1 MQPSNRKFIFTDRF
15 LNISITIV
23 SYLLYVVNLYNL
35 YMTPRF
41 PYRDV
46 IWVYAFWAFPII
58 SLFFSAR
65 NFIKLSKGN
74 PDAKPFV
81 AIHVAALIIF
91 LSFII
96 YLLPKV
102 E

>member
-1 MQPSNRKFIFTDRF
+1 MKSILTDKFV
-15 LNISITIV
+15 NICITIV
-23 SYLLYVVNLYNL
+23 SYLLYIVNLYNL

-41 PYRDV
+41 PYRNA
-46 IWVYAFWAFPII
+46 ILVYAFWAFPII

-65 NFIKLSKGN
+65 NFIRLAKGE

-96 YLLPKV
+96 YLLPKI

>member
-1 MQPSNRKFIFTDRF
+1 MKSASTDRF
-15 LNISITIV
+15 LDISITIV
-23 SYLLYVVNLYNL
+23 SYLLYIVNLYNV

-41 PYRDV
+41 PYRSA
-46 IWVYAFWAFPII
+46 ILVYAFWAFPII

-65 NFIKLSKGN
+65 NFIRLAKGE

-96 YLLPKV
+96 YLLPKM

>member
-1 MQPSNRKFIFTDRF
+1 MKSILTDKFV
-15 LNISITIV
+15 NISIVIV
-23 SYLLYVVNLYNL
+23 SYLLYIVNLYNL

-41 PYRDV
+41 PYRNA
-46 IWVYAFWAFPII
+46 ILVYAFWAFPII

-65 NFIKLSKGN
+65 NFIRLAKGE

-96 YLLPKV
+96 YLLPKI

>member
-1 MQPSNRKFIFTDRF
+1 MYTGNMKSTSPDRF

-23 SYLLYVVNLYNL
+23 LYLLYIVNLYNL

-41 PYRDV
+41 PYRNALL
-46 IWVYAFWAFPII
+46 VYAFWAFPLI

-65 NFIKLSKGN
+65 NFIRLAKGE

-96 YLLPKV
+96 YLLPKI

>member
-1 MQPSNRKFIFTDRF
+1 MHTGNMKSILTDKFV
-15 LNISITIV
+15 NICITIV
-23 SYLLYVVNLYNL
+23 SYLLYIVNLYNL

-41 PYRDV
+41 PYRNA
-46 IWVYAFWAFPII
+46 ILVYAFWAFPII

-65 NFIKLSKGN
+65 NFIRLAKGE

-96 YLLPKV
+96 YLLPKI

>member
-1 MQPSNRKFIFTDRF
+1 MKSILTDKFV
-15 LNISITIV
+15 NICITIV
-23 SYLLYVVNLYNL
+23 SYLLYIVNLYNL

-41 PYRDV
+41 PYRNALL
-46 IWVYAFWAFPII
+46 VYAFWAFPII

-65 NFIKLSKGN
+65 NFIRLAKGE

-81 AIHVAALIIF
+81 AIHVAALVIF
-91 LSFII
+91 MSFII
-96 YLLPKV
+96 YLLPKI

>member
-1 MQPSNRKFIFTDRF
+1 MKSILTDKFV
-15 LNISITIV
+15 NICITIV
-23 SYLLYVVNLYNL
+23 SYLLYIVNLYNL

-41 PYRDV
+41 PYRNA
-46 IWVYAFWAFPII
+46 ILVYAFWAFPII

-65 NFIKLSKGN
+65 NFIRLAKGE
-74 PDAKPFV
+74 PAKPFV

-96 YLLPKV
+96 YLLPKM

>member
-1 MQPSNRKFIFTDRF
+1 MHISNRKSTASDRF

-23 SYLLYVVNLYNL
+23 SYLLYIVNLYNL

-41 PYRDV
+41 PYRSALL
-46 IWVYAFWAFPII
+46 VYAFWAFPII

-65 NFIKLSKGN
+65 NFIRLAKGEQN
-74 PDAKPFV
+74 AKPFV

-91 LSFII
+91 MSFII

>member
-1 MQPSNRKFIFTDRF
+1 MKSILTDKFV
-15 LNISITIV
+15 NICITIV
-23 SYLLYVVNLYNL
+23 SYLLYIVNLYNL

-41 PYRDV
+41 PYRNALL
-46 IWVYAFWAFPII
+46 VYAFWAFPII

-65 NFIKLSKGN
+65 NFIRVAKGE

-81 AIHVAALIIF
+81 AIHVAALVIF
-91 LSFII
+91 MSFII
-96 YLLPKV
+96 YLLPKI

>member
-1 MQPSNRKFIFTDRF
+1 MKSILTDKFV
-15 LNISITIV
+15 NICITIV
-23 SYLLYVVNLYNL
+23 SYLLYIVNLYNL

-41 PYRDV
+41 PYRNALL
-46 IWVYAFWAFPII
+46 VYAFWAFPII

-65 NFIKLSKGN
+65 NFIRLAKGE

-81 AIHVAALIIF
+81 AIHVAALVIF
-91 LSFII
+91 MSFII
-96 YLLPKV
+96 YLLPKM